1 MSKRK
6 PSLSEKVERPSV
18 LEHELVPKHE
28 VLSAEE
34 AAELLRRYRVTP
46 TQLPSIL
53 HIDPVVRELGAK
65 PGDIIKITRRSPTA
79 GEYIYYRVV
88 VKAS

>member
-1 MSKRK
+1 VSKRK
-6 PSLSEKVERPSV
+6 SSPSPQVERPSV

-34 AAELLRRYRVTP
+34 AADLLRRYKISP

-53 HIDPVVRELGAK
+53 STDPVVKELGAK

-79 GEYIYYRVV
+79 GKYTYYRIV
-88 VKAS
+88 VKST